1 MRGVLMK
8 SLLHRVISW
17 LGVKDKTSP
26 LLSIDSREGYL
37 ANLEYLRVEALRI
50 GDLALYDELTDMVKR
65 ETRG

>member
-1 MRGVLMK
+1 MRR
-8 SLLHRVISW
+8 LLSKVASW
-17 LGVKDKTSP
+17 LGVKNNTSP